1 MADIQV
7 NRQTVI
13 SFPNDDIDDITTG
26 IAVGSLVVDEV
37 LWAEGFSI
45 GEANANRFEAEVYN
59 IDDISGKDIYVY
71 QIITSGSD
79 ETIEP
84 LFTGRVD
91 SCKRNRMRQDI
102 ARKLV
107 AYDALYYLSDKNV
120 AEWWESIFDTAPSIT
135 LGNMRKSLCTYVGLS
150 YDSTQTLPNDSVA
163 ITQTQQINSIK
174 FIDVLK
180 YICILQCCTANISR
194 TGAIEFITGVGTTH
208 TYQDTEYEVNN
219 SEFESYLVPAIDKV
233 KIANSVNDVEVTAG
247 TGRKSI
253 VIQDNLLV
261 LNKSQQDLQVIANVI
276 LQNLPTLTYNP
287 ATVRMILSDHDVKV
301 GDVIQTDT
309 GKTLI
314 CENELSGSMLIE
326 QTCIGTGSESYDE
339 NSTDGYK
346 YDVTEQ
352 ELKKNIS
359 ANETKYYRLANKDA
373 ISVGN
378 NTMRRILSTRY
389 AVTAQCL
396 VIFQGVVILDV
407 TPIDSTQP
415 FGVEIQ
421 YEVLGEIVRTFTPT
435 ETYIAGRHTFNL
447 LYFWDSEASVNDTFY
462 VLLTTTNC
470 AVSIGAYRIKALMQ
484 GIGLL
489 GDEVWDGY
497 IDVEDTIGLIDITR
511 RIEFISFTDDL
522 EVWIDEPLTADGEE
536 TVGLIDITRRIDFI
550 DFEDY
555 VLVDKESLFF
565 GGYTWGDVNE
575 MLWATV
581 HDDYTW

>member
-13 SFPNDDIDDITTG
+13 SFPNDDIPDITTG
-26 IAVGSLVVDEV
+26 IASGSLVVDEI
-37 LWAEGFSI
+37 LCAEGFTI
-45 GEANANRFEAEVYN
+45 GECNANRFEAEIYN

-71 QIITSGSD
+71 QIITNGSNQD
-79 ETIEP
+79 IEP
-84 LFTGRVD
+84 LFTGKID

-107 AYDALYYLSDKNV
+107 AYDALYYLNDKNV
-120 AEWWESIFDTAPSIT
+120 AEWWESIFDTFPSIT
-135 LGNMRKSLCTYVGLS
+135 LGNMRKSLCTYAGLS
-150 YDSTQTLPNDSVA
+150 YDTTQTLPNDSVV

-180 YICILQCCTANISR
+180 YICILQCCNANISR
-194 TGAIEFITGVGTTH
+194 TGTIEFIATTGATH

-219 SEFESYLVPAIDKV
+219 SEFESYFVPVIDKV
-233 KIANSVNDVEVTAG
+233 KIANSINDIEVTAG
-247 TGRKSI
+247 TGQKAI
-253 VIQDNLLV
+253 VIQDNLLL
-261 LNKSQQDLQVIANVI
+261 LNKTQQELQVIANVI
-276 LQNLPTLTYNP
+276 LQNIPQVTYNP
-287 ATVRMILSDHDVKV
+287 ATVKMIISDYNIRL
-301 GDVIQTDT
+301 GDIIQTDT
-309 GKTLI
+309 GKTVV
-314 CENELSGSMLIE
+314 CENELSGPMLIE
-326 QTCIGTGSESYDE
+326 QDCIGTGSESYDE

-378 NTMRRILSTRY
+378 NTMRRILATRY

-396 VIFQGVVILDV
+396 VMFQGVVILDV

-447 LYFWDSEASVNDTFY
+447 FYFWDSEASVNDIFY

-470 AVSIGAYRIKALMQ
+470 TVSIGAYRIKALMQ

-489 GDEVWDGY
+489 GDEVWNGY
-497 IDVEDTIGLIDITR
+497 IDLEDTFSA
-511 RIEFISFTDDL
+511 IELDSISVSTFTDTFDVDTVIPHSPEAEDEFSAISIEDSIDVAEFV
-522 EVWIDEPLTADGEE
+522 EV
-536 TVGLIDITRRIDFI
+536 V
-550 DFEDY
+550 Y
-555 VLVDKESLFF
+555 VNKTSLFLE
-565 GGYTWGDVNE
+565 GYTWADLLE
-575 MLWATV
+575 MDWGEVLDNHLW
-581 HDDYTW
+581 